1 MTKDELKIGIALS
14 GGGVR
19 AAVFHLGVLGRLA
32 EDGLLEKITRISTVS
47 GGTLVTG
54 LVYSI
59 AGNKWPT
66 SDIFLHQCLEQIRYY
81 LGSVYI
87 FFAVISMAAK

>member
-1 MTKDELKIGIALS
+1 MAENDLQIGIALS

-54 LVYSI
+54 LIYSI
-59 AGNKWPT
+59 AGNKWPNQR
-66 SDIFLHQCLEQIRYY
+66 SLSQ
-81 LGSVYI
+81 
-87 FFAVISMAAK
+87 

>member
-1 MTKDELKIGIALS
+1 MAEGNLKLGIALS

-32 EDGLLEKITRISTVS
+32 EDGLLEKIARISTVS

-54 LVYSI
+54 LVYSV

-66 SDIFLHQCLEQIRYY
+66 SDFLSQ
-81 LGSVYI
+81 
-87 FFAVISMAAK
+87 

>member
-14 GGGVR
+14 GGGMR

-54 LVYSI
+54 LIYSI
-59 AGNKWPT
+59 AEKSWP
-66 SDIFLHQCLEQIRYY
+66 HEQ
-81 LGSVYI
+81 
-87 FFAVISMAAK
+87 FFS